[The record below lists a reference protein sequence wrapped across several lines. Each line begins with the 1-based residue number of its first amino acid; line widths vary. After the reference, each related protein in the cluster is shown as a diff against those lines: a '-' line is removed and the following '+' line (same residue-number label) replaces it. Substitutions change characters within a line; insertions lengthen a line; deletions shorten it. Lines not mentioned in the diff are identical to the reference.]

1 MRILLLG
8 YGKMGKTIEQI
19 ALKYKHIIVERIDI
33 SNREALKDINSS
45 NTDVAIEF
53 SQPDAVYDNLKFC
66 IENQIPVVC
75 GTTGWLEKKEEIE
88 KYCLEK
94 NSALFYSSNYSIGVN
109 IFFQLN
115 KILAKLMN
123 DRPEYNISMV
133 ETHHIHK
140 LDSPSGTAI
149 TLAEGVIKNNKNKTN
164 WENDLTS
171 DPKKLYIQ
179 SIREGE
185 VPGIHLV
192 KYESSVDLI
201 EIKHEAFNRM
211 GFAEGAVV
219 AAQWLVNQKG
229 VFGMDDLLSLK

>member
-133 ETHHIHK
+133 ETHHIYK

-219 AAQWLVNQKG
+219 AAQWLVNKKG
-229 VFGMDDLLSLK
+229 VFGMDDLLNLK

>member
-133 ETHHIHK
+133 ETHHIYK

>member
-19 ALKYKHIIVERIDI
+19 ALKHNHIIVDRIDI
-33 SNREALKDINSS
+33 SNRGALSNINKS

-75 GTTGWLEKKEEIE
+75 GTTGWLEKREEIE

-94 NSALFYSSNYSIGVN
+94 NSAFFYSSNYSIGVN

-115 KILAKLMN
+115 KVLAKLMN
-123 DRPEYNISMV
+123 DRPEYNISMA

-140 LDSPSGTAI
+140 LDAPSGTAI
-149 TLAEGVIKNNKNKTN
+149 TLAEGVLNNNKNKTN
-164 WENDLTS
+164 WENELTS
-171 DPKKLYIQ
+171 DSKKLYIQ

-185 VPGIHLV
+185 VPGIHIV

-201 EIKHEAFNRM
+201 EIKHEAFTRE
-211 GFAEGAVV
+211 GFAQGAVI
-219 AAQWLVNQKG
+219 AAEWLVNKKG
-229 VFGMDDLLSLK
+229 IFEMDDLLGLK